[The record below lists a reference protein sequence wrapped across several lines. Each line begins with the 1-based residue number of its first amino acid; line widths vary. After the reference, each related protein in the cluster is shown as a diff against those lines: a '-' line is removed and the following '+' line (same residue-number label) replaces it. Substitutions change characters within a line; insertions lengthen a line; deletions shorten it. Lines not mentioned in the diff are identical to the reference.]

1 MLSLTE
7 LVYEDVFRVWETI
20 WVAKDVS
27 SPHFVLFIALALVQ
41 FYREIIIDNS
51 MDFTD
56 IIKFFN
62 GKCALCKR
70 CVCSSL
76 QGSVRVSQKIP
87 CSCRAAPFDYMC
99 VVVDRLLML

>member
-1 MLSLTE
+1 MPE

-62 GKCALCKR
+62 GKCAQCVSGSCAQCVSGACALRCKE
-70 CVCSSL
+70 VF
-76 QGSVRVSQKIP
+76 V
-87 CSCRAAPFDYMC
+87 
-99 VVVDRLLML
+99 